1 MQFIIGSAYSQFFKY
16 NLVRYFLSGL
26 ILLWEPNGSHWH
38 VRWQD
43 LIFLERSLVRSA
55 IQHNVH
61 FSIKKPDMS
70 PNEKKKIAIFLDRWK
85 ALVPSI

>member
-16 NLVRYFLSGL
+16 NLARYFLSGL

-43 LIFLERSLVRSA
+43 LIFLERGLVRSA

-70 PNEKKKIAIFLDRWK
+70 PNEKKKNCHF
-85 ALVPSI
+85 P